1 MPWRY
6 ILFSLLILIL
16 ACSASRHL
24 ASSKISHEKTSLLP
38 AAPSAEEA
46 AVPVKVSGRSIAPG
60 GAGGR
65 QS

>member
-6 ILFSLLILIL
+6 ILFSLLIIVL
-16 ACSASRHL
+16 AFSASRHL
-24 ASSKISHEKTSLLP
+24 ASSKISHEKNSLRP
-38 AAPSAEEA
+38 AAPEAEEA

-65 QS
+65 QA